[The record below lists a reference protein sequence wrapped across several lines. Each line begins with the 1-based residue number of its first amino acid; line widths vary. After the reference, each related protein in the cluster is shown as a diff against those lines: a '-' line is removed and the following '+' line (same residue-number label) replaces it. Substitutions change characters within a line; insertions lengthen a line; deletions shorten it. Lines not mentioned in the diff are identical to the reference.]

1 MKQLYAVI
9 TKENYPLFQSR
20 FPEAVD
26 VGEFKV
32 GVFVDIELESIIAI
46 GDVEIMTYEQAK
58 EFVNNNLDGEI

>member
-20 FPEAVD
+20 FPETVD
-26 VGEFKV
+26 VGEFKM